1 MPANAFT
8 VCTIQ
13 PAITWQ
19 APARTF
25 DAIATLVSQ
34 AAAAAPLDVVVLP
47 EHFDAVMPADGDQGP
62 WYTAQAFAAALAR
75 SHRINLVAGSV
86 ERWDPVTGSR
96 VNTAVVYD
104 RQGNELGRYDKRRL
118 FGFERRRNVRP
129 GQDSLALEIDGVRFG
144 VLICS
149 DLWHPELARQVA
161 GQAML
166 LCVPAQTTI
175 RPESEPAYAR
185 MLWHTL
191 AMTRAQ
197 ENVMAVVV
205 SDQAASSQ
213 APFRCGGVSSITDP
227 SAEPVLS
234 DIQQVVADGGAGYLL
249 ARLDIARL
257 ARFRGYR
264 QENGLLPEPA
274 A

>member
-1 MPANAFT
+1 MPDNALT

-19 APARTF
+19 EPARTF
-25 DAIATLVSQ
+25 DAIAGLVAQ

-47 EHFDAVMPADGDQGP
+47 EHFDAVMPADGDETP
-62 WYTAQAFAAALAR
+62 WRAAQAFAASLAR

-86 ERWDPVTGSR
+86 ERWDPATGGR
-96 VNTAVVYD
+96 LNTAVIYD

-118 FGFERRRNVRP
+118 FGFERRRDVRP
-129 GQDSLALEIDGVRFG
+129 GHSSLTLQIDGVWLG

-161 GQAML
+161 GQAMV

-175 RPESEPAYAR
+175 RSESEPAYAR

-227 SAEPVLS
+227 GAEPVMS

-249 ARLDIARL
+249 ARLDLARL

-264 QENGLLPEPA
+264 QENGLLPDPA